1 MVKPATV
8 NRIRTLSRQGKS
20 ANEIIRQLRR
30 EHRGIRRTTALKYI
44 RRFKG
49 RKPKTNVY
57 KYTPRKYLTKEAFK
71 IRGHEVG
78 RKHIAIYGR
87 VDGQSRRI
95 EVSGTGH
102 QLMDFL
108 RDAVKHPP
116 KERFVR
122 GDVSTIH
129 GRSKIKLDR
138 RKEWDAK
145 PKIAS

>member
-8 NRIRTLSRQGKS
+8 DRIRELSRTKKS
-20 ANEIIRQLRR
+20 ANKIIRQLRR

-95 EVSGTGH
+95 EVSGTGY
-102 QLMDFL
+102 QLMDFIQ
-108 RDAVKHPP
+108 DAVHHPP
-116 KERFVR
+116 KKRFAR
-122 GDVSTIH
+122 GNVGTIH
-129 GRSKIKLDR
+129 GLGELKLDR
-138 RKEWDAK
+138 RKTWDAR
-145 PKIAS
+145 PTIES